1 MGVHVEDEREDPDGE
16 AARHLRRVRLWSWS
30 AAAVAVL
37 VVVMLF
43 AAFGST
49 GGRNRAADSSD
60 PGTMP
65 TDGTVVVTLDD
76 AGVHATPASTN
87 AGIIQF
93 SLADRRTKRTGS
105 DTTLLYYETEP
116 KLGGDFI
123 TGVSG
128 RVRVLLC
135 PHTWFLVVRVGG
147 VVKGRIP
154 FDVGGTSSLCTTPA
168 T

>member
-1 MGVHVEDEREDPDGE
+1 MGVDVEDEREDPDGD
-16 AARHLRRVRLWSWS
+16 AARHRRRARVWSRS

-37 VVVMLF
+37 VVVILF
-43 AAFGST
+43 AVFGST
-49 GGRNRAADSSD
+49 GGGNGGADSPD
-60 PGTMP
+60 LGTVP
-65 TDGTVVVTLDD
+65 TDGAVVVTLDD
-76 AGVHATPASTN
+76 GGVHATPASTN

-123 TGVSG
+123 TGVGG

-135 PHTWFLVVRVGG
+135 THTWFLVVRVGG

-154 FDVGGTSSLCTTPA
+154 FDVGGSSSLCTTP